1 MKERKGNSKR
11 WTVMAVLCMPL
22 FILAIDNTVLNLALP
37 SISRDLGS
45 SASQLQ
51 WIVDAYILVFAALL
65 LTMGAIGDRWGRR
78 RLLLLGLF
86 LFGAGSL
93 AAALSASTNMLIVC
107 RAFLG
112 IGGAMIIPSTLSI
125 LIDIFREPRER
136 AQAIAVWA
144 AVFALGAGIGPVVGG
159 YLLQYFH
166 WSSVFF
172 INIPVVAVAVTG
184 GLIFIRESRGEGAP
198 KPDLAGMFLSTGG
211 LFALVYGIIEAGEK
225 GWTIGTVVLFLGIG
239 LALLGIFA
247 WWERRSKH
255 PMLPLVFFR
264 NMSFTGASVAM
275 VLVAFSFMGS
285 LFFLSQ
291 YFQSVHGYSPIA
303 AALRIL
309 PMAVA
314 VFVIAIMSAR
324 IARRIGIKLAV
335 GLGILISGF
344 GLFYLSQLATVDT
357 SYPVL
362 IGGIILLAVG
372 MGMTMSPATDS
383 IMGAL
388 PLNRA
393 GIGSAMNNTTRQI
406 GGALGVA
413 VLGAVMN
420 ATYLSKI
427 EGLSFMSSLPDG
439 AAEAVRSSIQGA
451 HIVAGQFPPEISQ
464 AIIKGSSEAFAS
476 GMTEAMFI
484 GAIIMFMTFVI
495 TLIILPRRVQTV
507 KEDREEIDT

>member
-1 MKERKGNSKR
+1 MEQTKGNSKR

-51 WIVDAYILVFAALL
+51 WILA
-65 LTMGAIGDRWGRR
+65 
-78 RLLLLGLF
+78 GLF

-93 AAALSASTNMLIVC
+93 AAALSTSTNMLIVS

-172 INIPVVAVAVTG
+172 INLPVVAVAVTG
-184 GLIFIRESRGEGAP
+184 GFLFIRESRGEGAP

-225 GWTIGTVVLFLGIG
+225 GWTTNTVILFLGIG
-239 LALLGIFA
+239 LVLISIFA
-247 WWERRSKH
+247 WWERRSEN
-255 PMLPLVFFR
+255 PMLPLAFFK
-264 NMSFTGASVAM
+264 NMSFTGASVAL
-275 VLVAFSFMGS
+275 VLVTFSFMGS

-335 GLGILISGF
+335 GLGILIAGF

-420 ATYLSKI
+420 ATYLDRI

-451 HIVAGQFPPEISQ
+451 HIVAEQFPPEISQ
-464 AIIKGSSEAFAS
+464 AIIKGSSEAFTF
-476 GMTEAMFI
+476 GMTDAMFI
-484 GAIIMFMTFVI
+484 GSFIMFAAALF
-495 TLIILPRRVQTV
+495 TLVFLPSHVQAM
-507 KEDREEIDT
+507 KEDRAGIDN